1 MTSSLS
7 EELRAALDEARAIV
21 RAPFPWW
28 LRPFVMRGVAAI
40 TLGRRIYLAEECP
53 VPSAQRPGEPA
64 GHWALGIGHY
74 ESLLWHELTH
84 VRQMREAGLLRFG
97 WRYLC
102 EYLRNRRSG
111 MGSAEAYRNIS
122 FEREAFDAEKV
133 HKDVDV

>member
-1 MTSSLS
+1 MTANVSD
-7 EELRAALDEARAIV
+7 ELRAALDEARAIV

-28 LRPFVMRGVAAI
+28 LRPFLMRGVTAI

-53 VPSAQRPGEPA
+53 AGSPGNWELGT
-64 GHWALGIGHY
+64 GHL
-74 ESLLWHELTH
+74 ETLLWHELTH

-122 FEREAFDAEKV
+122 YEREAFDGEKV
-133 HKDVDV
+133 HKNVDV